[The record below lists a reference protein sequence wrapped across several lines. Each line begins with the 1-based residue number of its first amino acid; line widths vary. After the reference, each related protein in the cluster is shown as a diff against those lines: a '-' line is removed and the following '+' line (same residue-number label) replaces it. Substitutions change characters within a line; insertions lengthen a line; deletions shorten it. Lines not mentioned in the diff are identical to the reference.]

1 MAKSY
6 RLERASLNLQWDEFM
21 RSSPDSTVFSLSSYL
36 GNAGVRLGLFYCFN
50 ADEPRAA
57 VVLSESEDGSSAQ
70 LDDLIIYS
78 GISYG
83 KPLHRQS
90 RAQQLSERH
99 EIALF
104 IAEELAEHYEH
115 IEFTLSPSVSDIRPF
130 LWYRYGEDTG
140 RYQVNTRYTSYLPI
154 ADFASALSLED
165 IEAYREASVSRRQQ
179 IRYAKRDRLITEE
192 FRNVDLF
199 IDFYRQTMTR
209 QKEEPSDAKLERMA
223 QLVEGLLQAD
233 LAKMFVSKTAEGVAG
248 SIAVYAYD
256 QLRAY
261 YLFGASDPALRDT
274 PAGTAVLWDA
284 FFHLAAMG
292 LPVIDLEGVN
302 SPKRG
307 WFKLSFGGDLRPYYQ
322 ICKHE

>member
-6 RLERASLNLQWDEFM
+6 RMERASLNLKWDEFM

-50 ADEPRAA
+50 ADEPRAT
-57 VVLSESEDGSSAQ
+57 VVLSESEDGSSAL

-104 IAEELAEHYEH
+104 ITEELAEHYEH
-115 IEFTLSPSVSDIRPF
+115 IEFALSPSISDIRPF
-130 LWYRYGEDTG
+130 LWYRYGEESG
-140 RYQVNTRYTSYLPI
+140 RYQINTRYTSYLPI
-154 ADFASALSLED
+154 ADFASATSLKD

-179 IRYAKRDRLITEE
+179 IRYAKRDRVVTEE

-199 IDFYRQTMTR
+199 IDFYRKTMTR
-209 QKEEPSDAKLERMA
+209 QKEEPSGAKLGRMA
-223 QLVEGLLQAD
+223 RLVEGLLQAD
-233 LAKMFVSKTAEGVAG
+233 LAKMFVSKTQEGIAG

-256 QLRAY
+256 QHRAY
-261 YLFGASDPALRDT
+261 YLFGASEPALRDT
-274 PAGTAVLWDA
+274 PTGTSVLWDA
-284 FFHLAAMG
+284 FFHLAAMN
-292 LPVIDLEGVN
+292 LPLIDLEGVN

-307 WFKLSFGGDLRPYYQ
+307 WFKLSFGGDLRPYFQ
-322 ICKHE
+322 VSK